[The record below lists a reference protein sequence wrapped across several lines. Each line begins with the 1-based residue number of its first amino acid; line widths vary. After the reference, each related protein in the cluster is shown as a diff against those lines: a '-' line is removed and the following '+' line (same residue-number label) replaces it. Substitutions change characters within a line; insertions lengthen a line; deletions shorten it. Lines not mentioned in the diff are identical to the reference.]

1 MTAAASGRSVVPV
14 VCDGYTRAW
23 NHAQEPPVSILRL
36 LGLIRSREPTQ
47 ALPQTESAQRIVAEL
62 ENLSPEQAHYVAA
75 FAYLLGRLA
84 RADLEISRDETKQM
98 ERIVAGL
105 AELPSQQ
112 AALVVEIASH
122 QNELFGG
129 TENFL
134 VAREF
139 NEIATREQKLRLLEC
154 LFAVA
159 AADGS
164 VSAVEDDEIRRIAN
178 QLCLTHA
185 DFIGARSGF
194 REHLAVLKG

>member
-1 MTAAASGRSVVPV
+1 MDTLGFQ
-14 VCDGYTRAW
+14 D
-23 NHAQEPPVSILRL
+23 HAQEPSVSLLRF
-36 LGLIRSREPTQ
+36 LGLVRSPEPTS
-47 ALPQTESAQRIVAEL
+47 LSQTESARRLVAEL
-62 ENLSPEQAHYVAA
+62 ENLSPDQARYVAA

-84 RADLEISRDETKQM
+84 RADLQISDEETSKM
-98 ERIVAGL
+98 ESIVASL
-105 AELPSQQ
+105 AGLPSHQ
-112 AALVVEIASH
+112 AALVVEIACH

-139 NEIATREQKLRLLEC
+139 NQIATREQKLRLLEC

-159 AADGS
+159 AADGT

-178 QLCLTHA
+178 ELCLTHA
-185 DFIGARSGF
+185 EFIRARSAY

>member
-1 MTAAASGRSVVPV
+1 MSL
-14 VCDGYTRAW
+14 
-23 NHAQEPPVSILRL
+23 LRL
-36 LGLIRSREPTQ
+36 LGLVRSPEPTS
-47 ALPQTESAQRIVAEL
+47 ALPQTESARRIVAEL
-62 ENLSPEQAHYVAA
+62 ENLNHDQARYVAA

-84 RADLEISRDETKQM
+84 RADLEISGEETDQM
-98 ERIVAGL
+98 EAIVTGL
-105 AELPSQQ
+105 AELPRPQ

-139 NEIATREQKLRLLEC
+139 NEIATRQQKLRLLEC

-159 AADGS
+159 AADGT
-164 VSAVEDDEIRRIAN
+164 VSTVEDDEIRRISN
-178 QLCLTHA
+178 ELCLTHA

-194 REHLAVLKG
+194 REHLAVLKL